1 VGSANVST
9 PDRERPARFQ
19 FQNGTYGIGLEGDLN
34 LDRKAERNAYR
45 ESLISLTQR
54 QRAYTEDRDQVIFNV
69 RQTYRDL
76 REAAAQYQI
85 RQMSLKLADQRVES
99 TTMLLQA
106 GRAITRDLLEA
117 QRSLLQAQNA
127 RTSALVRYTI
137 ANLEFYRD
145 LGILEVR
152 PDGLWNEVTP

>member
-1 VGSANVST
+1 
-9 PDRERPARFQ
+9 
-19 FQNGTYGIGLEGDLN
+19 LN

-54 QRAYTEDRDQVIFNV
+54 RRAYMEDRDQVIFDV

-76 REAAAQYQI
+76 REAAAQYEI
-85 RQMSLKLADQRVES
+85 RQMSLKLAEQRVES
-99 TTMLLQA
+99 TAMLLQA

-117 QRSLLQAQNA
+117 QRSLLQAQNS